1 MTKSVLRSETPQ
13 RAAKRKSRLRFGAAL
28 RAAASA
34 LARPASAAGAW
45 TPAPTNPGVGQAFGL
60 WMLNGRPGHLARKS
74 PEQLGRPTPDAKG
87 SYANGTWK
95 AVASSVYARGGA
107 QEHVLPDGR
116 FFEAGGEYIYV
127 WPPGRFDSDYIAEE
141 PELCR
146 LVVLEARGLSDYLQS
161 EIADLHRRYQA
172 FLLQAVAEGVESGVF
187 SPDVEPGLVRHLVYG
202 TTEHVGWAVLL
213 RSADLDVERLT
224 DELMAIIEPG
234 LVRRGDVAHR
244 LGSEVTRL
252 ANLVNEVARA
262 VNDPAAAGQ

>member
-1 MTKSVLRSETPQ
+1 MKGNRLAQGKRKIEILLVARDLF
-13 RAAKRKSRLRFGAAL
+13 AKRGFDRTTMADIAEGVGVVESALYRHYSSKQNLLFEAIRFSYEPIIEDVEEAARSIVDPLARVRYAIWRHL
-28 RAAASA
+28 RA
-34 LARPASAAGAW
+34 
-45 TPAPTNPGVGQAFGL
+45 F
-60 WMLNGRPGHLARKS
+60 
-74 PEQLGRPTPDAKG
+74 
-87 SYANGTWK
+87 
-95 AVASSVYARGGA
+95 
-107 QEHVLPDGR
+107 
-116 FFEAGGEYIYV
+116 
-127 WPPGRFDSDYIAEE
+127 AEE

-146 LVVLEARGLSDYLQS
+146 LVVLEARGLPDYLQS

-187 SPDVEPGLVRHLVYG
+187 SPDVEPSLVRHLVYG

-224 DELMAIIEPG
+224 DDLMAIIEPG